1 MTHDIPVRVI
11 PRRLWNDFREPVV
24 PDFDVSLCFYVSYG
38 VRRLILPWGILAM
51 GFGEEKEQKR
61 ES

>member
-1 MTHDIPVRVI
+1 MRVI

-38 VRRLILPWGILAM
+38 VRRFILPWGILAV